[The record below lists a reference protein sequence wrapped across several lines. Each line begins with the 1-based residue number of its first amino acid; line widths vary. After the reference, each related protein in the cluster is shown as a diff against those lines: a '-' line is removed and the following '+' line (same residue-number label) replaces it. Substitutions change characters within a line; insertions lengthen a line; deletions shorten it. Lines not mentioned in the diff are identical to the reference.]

1 MLPITS
7 LYAALCA
14 LLLIALTVSVIAR
27 RRALR
32 VGLGSGNDTRL
43 ECRIRAHGN
52 AVETVPIGLLLLLL
66 LEIGGLPGAWL
77 HAFGAALLL
86 GRVLHAWGLSGHA
99 GVSFGRMWGMLLTM
113 LSVLGMAGTLLVRF
127 LI

>member
-14 LLLIALTVSVIAR
+14 LLLIVLTVSVVAR

-32 VGLGSGNDTRL
+32 IGIGAGNDVTL

-52 AVETVPIGLLLLLL
+52 AIETVPIGLLLLLL
-66 LEIGGLPGAWL
+66 LEAGGLAGLWL
-77 HAFGAALLL
+77 HAAGATLLL
-86 GRVLHAWGLSGHA
+86 GRVLHAWGLSGKP
-99 GVSFGRMWGMLLTM
+99 GVSFGRFHGMLLT
-113 LSVLGMAGTLLVRF
+113 VLALLVMAVTLLLRV
-127 LI
+127 LL